1 MYEFFA
7 KVGLGYSNTPSKISH
22 KIKSLEFYYKF
33 VIRKSALAHSNFKNL
48 FIVENCMI
56 KFYDASLTLP

>member
-48 FIVENCMI
+48 FIETELSI
-56 KFYDASLTLP
+56 IETLL